1 MSDTPFGFGLP
12 PEEPENGDEGKKKG
26 NQGGQ
31 GGPNPFGFPGMGLP
45 GGAGGPGG
53 ADNPFAAMFGS
64 MNPNDLGAAFQQ
76 IGQMLSY
83 EGGPVNWDMAKDIA
97 RQTVAQGTAD
107 GVKDTSVGVAE
118 KSAVEEAVRLADH
131 WLDGVTSLPSGATT
145 AVAWSRAEWVE
156 ATLPVWK
163 ELVDPVAERVGAAMG
178 SVLPEEMQAMAGP
191 LLGMMRS
198 MGGAMFGQQ
207 IGQAVG
213 ALAGEVVGSTDIGLP
228 LGPAGKA
235 ALLPLNIESFGKDLG
250 VPAEEVRLY
259 LALREAAH
267 ARLFAHVPWLRSHL
281 FGAVEGYA
289 RGIKV
294 DTSKL
299 EDVVGQLDP
308 SNPEQLQEA
317 LQGGMFQP
325 QDTPEQKAALARLE
339 TALALVEGWVDAVVH
354 EAAKPR
360 LTSADAMRETMRRRR
375 ASGGPAEQTFATL
388 VGLELRP
395 RRLRDAS
402 RLWASLTDA
411 RGVDGRDGLWE
422 HPDMLPTASDLDD
435 PDGFVHRE
443 QLDFS
448 EIDKMLGEEAQK
460 RDQGKQD
467 EQGDGESDGE
477 GEAKK

>member
-26 NQGGQ
+26 QGGGQ
-31 GGPNPFGFPGMGLP
+31 GAGGQGSGPANPLGFGLPGMGA
-45 GGAGGPGG
+45 GGAE
-53 ADNPFAAMFGS
+53 NPFAAIFGS
-64 MNPNDLGAAFQQ
+64 MNPGDLGAAFQQ
-76 IGQMLSY
+76 LGQMLSY
-83 EGGPVNWDMAKDIA
+83 EGGPVNWDMAKQIA
-97 RQTVAQGTAD
+97 RQTVAQGTPD
-107 GVKDTSVGVAE
+107 GVKDASVGPADQA
-118 KSAVEEAVRLADH
+118 AVEESMRLADL
-131 WLDGVTSLPSGATT
+131 WLDNATSLSPGSGT
-145 AVAWSRAEWVE
+145 AKAWSRAEWVE

-163 ELVDPVAERVGAAMG
+163 ELVDPVAERVGAAMSG
-178 SVLPEEMQAMAGP
+178 VLPEEMQAMAGP
-191 LLGMMRS
+191 LIGMMRS

-213 ALAGEVVGSTDIGLP
+213 VLAGEVVGSTDIGLP

-235 ALLPLNIESFGKDLG
+235 ALLPLNIEAFGKDLG
-250 VPAEEVRLY
+250 VPKEEVRLY
-259 LALREAAH
+259 LALRESAH
-267 ARLFAHVPWLRSHL
+267 QRLFAHVPWLRAHL

-299 EDVVGQLDP
+299 EDAVGRLDM

-317 LQGGMFQP
+317 LQQGMFQP
-325 QDTPEQKAALARLE
+325 EDTPEQKAALARLE

-360 LTSADAMRETMRRRR
+360 LTSADALRETLRRRR
-375 ASGGPAEQTFATL
+375 ATGGPAEQTFATL
-388 VGLELRP
+388 IGLELRP

-448 EIDKMLGEEAQK
+448 ELDKMLGEAAE
-460 RDQGKQD
+460 RGD
-467 EQGDGESDGE
+467 EDDD
-477 GEAKK
+477 KK